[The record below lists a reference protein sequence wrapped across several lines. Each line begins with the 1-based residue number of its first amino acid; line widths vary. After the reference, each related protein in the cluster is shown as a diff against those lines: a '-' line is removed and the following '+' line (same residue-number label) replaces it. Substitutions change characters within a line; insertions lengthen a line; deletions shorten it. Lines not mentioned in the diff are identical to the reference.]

1 MLRAEK
7 AGIGDVQKLLVE
19 REGKPVGTVAIVVDN
34 RHFAALAVDAEDVIL
49 AELAFAFP
57 TLIIRQDAVGRIG
70 EPDRAIR
77 FDHDIV
83 RAVEPFALK
92 TVGQHCDAAIV
103 LGTGDAA
110 AVLGGDKAAVTID
123 RIAIGV
129 IGGVAE
135 DRDMA
140 VALVPAQQSV
150 IRNVRPDQA
159 ASGRGNWPALRTS
172 APRSTASRPW
182 RPYGS
187 RR

>member
-103 LGTGDAA
+103 LG
-110 AVLGGDKAAVTID
+110 GDKAAVTID